1 MQLGGKLRQKQQHA
15 KSIHENL
22 NGRRRIEEL
31 VPSF

>member
-1 MQLGGKLRQKQQHA
+1 MQLGGKLRQKQHA